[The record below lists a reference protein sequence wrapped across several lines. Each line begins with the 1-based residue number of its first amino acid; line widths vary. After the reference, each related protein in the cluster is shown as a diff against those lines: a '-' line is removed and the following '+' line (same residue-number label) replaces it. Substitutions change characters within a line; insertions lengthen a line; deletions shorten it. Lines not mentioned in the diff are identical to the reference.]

1 MTIIEAKAR
10 SRPLL
15 LTAGMLAA
23 PIWILLAAAQAASR
37 TGFDLTRHPI
47 SMLSLGDLG
56 WIQVSSFLVTG
67 VMTLCGAAGMRRA
80 GLGGVWGPR
89 LLGLQGLGLIV
100 AGVFPADPGFAFPPG
115 TPDVPGTM
123 SSVGAV
129 HLAGACVSFI
139 AMITCCF
146 VLSRRFGGTS
156 WAVAGRAGGV
166 LLAVGLCWGM
176 SGAPGGPLAMFAGV
190 VAAWAWIA
198 VTMSKLEKAVRA

>member
-80 GLGGVWGPR
+80 GLGGVWGASPARSPGARFDRGGR
-89 LLGLQGLGLIV
+89 LPCRSGLRV
-100 AGVFPADPGFAFPPG
+100 
-115 TPDVPGTM
+115 
-123 SSVGAV
+123 SSWYA
-129 HLAGACVSFI
+129 
-139 AMITCCF
+139 
-146 VLSRRFGGTS
+146 R
-156 WAVAGRAGGV
+156 RAGDDELGRSR
-166 LLAVGLCWGM
+166 A
-176 SGAPGGPLAMFAGV
+176 SGGGPA
-190 VAAWAWIA
+190 
-198 VTMSKLEKAVRA
+198 SRSSR